1 MGKHR
6 EEDTC
11 TNICHDSKISHFDR
25 WPHTHTHTLAYTRA
39 HTLVNSATFVNSVA
53 VITRQTLRLRRTAAP
68 RPFFIWRTGKRE
80 KREKEGKKKRK
91 RGTSCADNPRSRLF
105 GEETRRP
112 PLVCFSRALPTSSP
126 ILILFSLDPLMVNGK
141 QSGQRPEQ
149 GLSPS

>member
-25 WPHTHTHTLAYTRA
+25 WPRAHTHTHTYTSAR
-39 HTLVNSATFVNSVA
+39 TLVNSATFVNSVA
-53 VITRQTLRLRRTAAP
+53 VITRQTLRLLRTAP
-68 RPFFIWRTGKRE
+68 PPPPSLLYIYQTGNAKRR
-80 KREKEGKKKRK
+80 KRKKKIIRDRGFSARK
-91 RGTSCADNPRSRLF
+91 PDARRSF
-105 GEETRRP
+105 V
-112 PLVCFSRALPTSSP
+112 LVVRSDVSSP